1 MLSTRFW
8 ACRQINGRIHIPLEV
23 DRMSFKKILL
33 IGYAITVV
41 LGAAST
47 VSAAISGERSASE
60 TSGPTLDHGK
70 KWATD
75 AQLRRNM
82 SDLRKIVSNGID
94 PVKSTQADYRIL
106 GDRIQTQV
114 AAIVGQCK
122 LAPEADE
129 VFHTFIAEII
139 AGALILQGQTTQP
152 PHRGLQTI
160 VRALDRYGIYF
171 DQPGWRT
178 IRREPTSRLLQ

>member
-1 MLSTRFW
+1 
-8 ACRQINGRIHIPLEV
+8 
-23 DRMSFKKILL
+23 
-33 IGYAITVV
+33 
-41 LGAAST
+41 
-47 VSAAISGERSASE
+47 VSI
-60 TSGPTLDHGK
+60 
-70 KWATD
+70 
-75 AQLRRNM
+75 
-82 SDLRKIVSNGID
+82 GID

-114 AAIVGQCK
+114 DAIVGQCK
-122 LAPEADE
+122 LAPEADK

>member
-1 MLSTRFW
+1 
-8 ACRQINGRIHIPLEV
+8 
-23 DRMSFKKILL
+23 MSFKKILL

-60 TSGPTLDHGK
+60 PSGATLDHGK

-82 SDLRKIVSNGID
+82 SDLRKIVSIGID

-114 AAIVGQCK
+114 DAIVGQCK

>member
-1 MLSTRFW
+1 MTPK
-8 ACRQINGRIHIPLEV
+8 H
-23 DRMSFKKILL
+23 ILL
-33 IGYAITVV
+33 IGYAITVA
-41 LGAAST
+41 LGAVST
-47 VSAAISGERSASE
+47 VPTAVSGEPLAIQP
-60 TSGPTLDHGK
+60 SGPTLDHGK

-114 AAIVGQCK
+114 AVIVGQCK

-129 VFHTFIAEII
+129 VFHTFIADIT
-139 AGALILQGQTTQP
+139 AGAVILQGRTTQRP
-152 PHRGLQTI
+152 RLGLQTI
-160 VRALDRYGIYF
+160 VSALDRYGIYF

-178 IRREPTSRLLQ
+178 FATRDRANTAAA

>member
-1 MLSTRFW
+1 
-8 ACRQINGRIHIPLEV
+8 
-23 DRMSFKKILL
+23 MSFKTILL
-33 IGYAITVV
+33 IGYGITV
-41 LGAAST
+41 LGAVLT

-82 SDLRKIVSNGID
+82 SDLRKIVSNGIGID

-139 AGALILQGQTTQP
+139 AGVLILQGQTTQP